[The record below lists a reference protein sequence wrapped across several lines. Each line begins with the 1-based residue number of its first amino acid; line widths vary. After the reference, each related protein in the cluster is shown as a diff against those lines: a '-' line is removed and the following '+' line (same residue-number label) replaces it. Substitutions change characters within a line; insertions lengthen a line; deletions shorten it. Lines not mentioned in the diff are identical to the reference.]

1 MKHLEAS
8 IGYWVIKHRWWWL
21 IAATLLVSVA
31 SASGMRYLTFE
42 NDLFAG
48 LRLGVNDSAGTEF
61 LAGLS
66 YDLDNKGN
74 VFRIEASRRLTENIK
89 IFVDGWAFFDIEPGD
104 YYLYSIR
111 DDDFIR
117 LQLFYY
123 F

>member
-1 MKHLEAS
+1 LLQLYLLA
-8 IGYWVIKHRWWWL
+8 L
-21 IAATLLVSVA
+21 PQPAACAT
-31 SASGMRYLTFE
+31 TPFE

-48 LRLGVNDSAGTEF
+48 LRLGVNDSAGTE
-61 LAGLS
+61 LLLGLS

-74 VFRIEASRRLTENIK
+74 VLQIEASRRLTENIK
-89 IFVDGWAFFDIEPGD
+89 IFVEGWTFFDIEPGD
-104 YYLYSIR
+104 YYLHSIR

>member
-8 IGYWVIKHRWWWL
+8 IGHWVIRHRWWWL

-48 LRLGVNDSAGTEF
+48 LRRGVNDSAGTEL

-66 YDLDNKGN
+66 YDLAIRAM
-74 VFRIEASRRLTENIK
+74 FCRLK
-89 IFVDGWAFFDIEPGD
+89 RAVV
-104 YYLYSIR
+104 
-111 DDDFIR
+111 
-117 LQLFYY
+117 
-123 F
+123 

>member
-8 IGYWVIKHRWWWL
+8 ISQWVIRHRWWL

-31 SASGMRYLTFE
+31 SASGMRYLTFD
-42 NDLFAG
+42 NDLFTG

-74 VFRIEASRRLTENIK
+74 VFRIKASRRLTENIK
-89 IFVDGWAFFDIEPGD
+89 IFVEG
-104 YYLYSIR
+104 
-111 DDDFIR
+111 
-117 LQLFYY
+117 
-123 F
+123 

>member
-1 MKHLEAS
+1 MLQLNLSALPRPKAC
-8 IGYWVIKHRWWWL
+8 
-21 IAATLLVSVA
+21 AT
-31 SASGMRYLTFE
+31 TPFE

-48 LRLGVNDSAGTEF
+48 LRLGVNDSAETEL

-74 VFRIEASRRLTENIK
+74 VLQIEASRRLTENIK
-89 IFVDGWAFFDIEPGD
+89 IFVEGWAFFDIEPGD